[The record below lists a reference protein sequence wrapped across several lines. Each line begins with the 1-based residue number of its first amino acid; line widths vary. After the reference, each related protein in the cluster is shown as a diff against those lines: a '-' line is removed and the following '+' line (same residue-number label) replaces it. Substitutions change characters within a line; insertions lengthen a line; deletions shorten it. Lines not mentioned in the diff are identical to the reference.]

1 MLKIKITSYK
11 NIKSIKFN
19 LSGWL
24 DPKLANI
31 YRLVPDCNNL
41 TLWINGKN
49 RGTFTAITLINY
61 LDYKWR
67 DAVCST
73 KEFKR
78 GLKDCI
84 ENGY

>member
-1 MLKIKITSYK
+1 MLKIKITSHNK
-11 NIKSIKFN
+11 ITPIKFN
-19 LSGWL
+19 LNGWL
-24 DPKLANI
+24 DPRLADI

-49 RGTFTAITLINY
+49 YGTYSAISLINY
-61 LDYKWR
+61 FDYKWKN
-67 DAVCST
+67 AVCST

-84 ENGY
+84 ENGF

>member
-11 NIKSIKFN
+11 NIASIKFTVN
-19 LSGWL
+19 SWL
-24 DPKLANI
+24 DPRLANM
-31 YRLVPDCNNL
+31 YKLVPDCNNL

-49 RGTFTAITLINY
+49 YGTGTASELLDFLHNKWINE
-61 LDYKWR
+61 LS
-67 DAVCST
+67 ST

>member
-1 MLKIKITSYK
+1 MLKIK
-11 NIKSIKFN
+11 KSIKFN
-19 LSGWL
+19 LNGWL

-31 YRLVPDCNNL
+31 YKLVPDRNNL

-49 RGTFTAITLINY
+49 RGTFTATLINY
-61 LDYKWR
+61 LDYKWK

-84 ENGY
+84 ENGF